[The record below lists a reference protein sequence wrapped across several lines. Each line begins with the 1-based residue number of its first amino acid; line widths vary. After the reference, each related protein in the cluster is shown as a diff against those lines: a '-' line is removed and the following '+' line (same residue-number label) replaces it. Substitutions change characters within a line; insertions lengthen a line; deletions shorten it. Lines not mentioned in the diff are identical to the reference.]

1 MRGMM
6 NAAKSAAAINRAK
19 EFAEFGMDQLAL
31 EELDHAARL
40 RDLASLKGH
49 GGGFWHLAGLV
60 LFVLALVCFGL
71 SRYLGEW
78 GFSLA
83 FSLLS
88 VVYIMWL
95 MMLV

>member
-1 MRGMM
+1 MG
-6 NAAKSAAAINRAK
+6 S
-19 EFAEFGMDQLAL
+19 GTSP
-31 EELDHAARL
+31 
-40 RDLASLKGH
+40 ASS
-49 GGGFWHLAGLV
+49 F
-60 LFVLALVCFGL
+60 FVLALVCFGL